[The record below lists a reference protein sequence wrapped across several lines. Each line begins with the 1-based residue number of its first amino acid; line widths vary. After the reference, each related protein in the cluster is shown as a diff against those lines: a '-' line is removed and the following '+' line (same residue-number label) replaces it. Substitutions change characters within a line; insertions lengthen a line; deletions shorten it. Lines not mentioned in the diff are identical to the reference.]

1 MIFEKIENLQ
11 DELDFAA
18 VLQNEVMGEFQKLEE
33 YVKQKIE
40 PEESDEVACENL
52 ARNRYS
58 HILPYNSNLVTLSKP
73 TGKLIRTTLT

>member
-58 HILPYNSNLVTLSKP
+58 DILP
-73 TGKLIRTTLT
+73 